1 MSARKLSGVMMRRKS
16 SEGLLDTA
24 DDLAEKLDC
33 LGDILEEIDHKY
45 SEVSFQSLQW
55 KLKNENLI
63 AVLVADSGFFLKS
76 VL

>member
-1 MSARKLSGVMMRRKS
+1 MRRKS

-45 SEVSFQSLQW
+45 SEVSLHIGWKGLHLNLQ
-55 KLKNENLI
+55 EQ
-63 AVLVADSGFFLKS
+63 
-76 VL
+76 

>member
-24 DDLAEKLDC
+24 DDLAGKLDC

-45 SEVSFQSLQW
+45 SEVSFQSLQC
-55 KLKNENLI
+55 KLKMKISSLRCLLI
-63 AVLVADSGFFLKS
+63 QS
-76 VL
+76 

>member
-33 LGDILEEIDHKY
+33 LGDILEEIDQKY
-45 SEVSFQSLQW
+45 SEVSAPTLSEEQ
-55 KLKNENLI
+55 
-63 AVLVADSGFFLKS
+63 
-76 VL
+76 

>member
-1 MSARKLSGVMMRRKS
+1 MAARKLSGVMMRRKS

-45 SEVSFQSLQW
+45 SEVSFCIRFKSLSTPHFQFSCM
-55 KLKNENLI
+55 I
-63 AVLVADSGFFLKS
+63 
-76 VL
+76 

>member
-1 MSARKLSGVMMRRKS
+1 MAARKLSGVMMRRKS

-45 SEVSFQSLQW
+45 SEVSLHIGWRGLHLNLQ
-55 KLKNENLI
+55 E
-63 AVLVADSGFFLKS
+63 
-76 VL
+76 

>member
-45 SEVSFQSLQW
+45 SEVSVQSLQCR
-55 KLKNENLI
+55 LKNENLGI
-63 AVLVADSGFFLKS
+63 VFADSILIS

>member
-33 LGDILEEIDHKY
+33 LGDILEEIDQKY
-45 SEVSFQSLQW
+45 SEVFAPTTFTTINI
-55 KLKNENLI
+55 KRFMITVINK
-63 AVLVADSGFFLKS
+63 
-76 VL
+76 

>member
-33 LGDILEEIDHKY
+33 LGDILEEIDQKY
-45 SEVSFQSLQW
+45 SEVSAPTTFRGTINI
-55 KLKNENLI
+55 KRFMMTVINK
-63 AVLVADSGFFLKS
+63 
-76 VL
+76 

>member
-33 LGDILEEIDHKY
+33 LGDILEEIDQKY
-45 SEVSFQSLQW
+45 SEVFAPTTFTTINI
-55 KLKNENLI
+55 KRFMITVINKY
-63 AVLVADSGFFLKS
+63 GFVS
-76 VL
+76 

>member
-33 LGDILEEIDHKY
+33 LGDILEEIDQKY
-45 SEVSFQSLQW
+45 SEVSAPTTLRRTINVKQF
-55 KLKNENLI
+55 I
-63 AVLVADSGFFLKS
+63 ITVITG
-76 VL
+76 

>member
-45 SEVSFQSLQW
+45 SEVSVQSLQ
-55 KLKNENLI
+55 
-63 AVLVADSGFFLKS
+63 
-76 VL
+76 

>member
-33 LGDILEEIDHKY
+33 LGDILEEIDQKY
-45 SEVSFQSLQW
+45 SEVSALTTLRRTINIKQF
-55 KLKNENLI
+55 I
-63 AVLVADSGFFLKS
+63 ITVITG
-76 VL
+76 

>member
-33 LGDILEEIDHKY
+33 LGDILEEIDQKY
-45 SEVSFQSLQW
+45 SEVSAPTTFTTINI
-55 KLKNENLI
+55 KRFTITVINK
-63 AVLVADSGFFLKS
+63 
-76 VL
+76 